1 MGTHD
6 EEGNNQVSGSSEI
19 KSCLTIIC
27 FYQLESFSKC
37 LSGVSVPHVT
47 ESAIK
52 PTCVTGMKYYRV
64 NGPGFQLMF
73 RYLMWATVTETS
85 NNLNL
90 STLINRDAA

>member
-1 MGTHD
+1 M
-6 EEGNNQVSGSSEI
+6 
-19 KSCLTIIC
+19 
-27 FYQLESFSKC
+27 
-37 LSGVSVPHVT
+37 VT

>member
-1 MGTHD
+1 METHD

-19 KSCLTIIC
+19 KSCLAIIC

-37 LSGVSVPHVT
+37 LSGVT
-47 ESAIK
+47 ESAVK

>member
-1 MGTHD
+1 M
-6 EEGNNQVSGSSEI
+6 
-19 KSCLTIIC
+19 
-27 FYQLESFSKC
+27 
-37 LSGVSVPHVT
+37 VT

-64 NGPGFQLMF
+64 NGSGFQLMF